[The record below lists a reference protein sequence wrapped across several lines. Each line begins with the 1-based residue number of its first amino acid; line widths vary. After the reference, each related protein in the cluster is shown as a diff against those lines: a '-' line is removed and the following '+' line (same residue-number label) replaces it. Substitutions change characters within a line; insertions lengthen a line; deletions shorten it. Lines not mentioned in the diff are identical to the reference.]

1 MSFAKKIIV
10 AVDFTNEINN
20 LLKDMKEMSFI
31 AGSEIQFVHVASK
44 ITYSFVFSNMPLVYP
59 VEEDRK
65 TIEESTIA
73 SLVKLSKEVLPENFS
88 GKVRHL
94 CFFSENPKQTFVEY
108 VNAENPDLVIV
119 ATRLRKGLF
128 ESSFAH
134 YVDKNTK
141 ANMLLIKHHD

>member
-10 AVDFTNEINN
+10 AIDFTNEIKN
-20 LLKDMKEMSFI
+20 LLSDMKEMTFLTS
-31 AGSEIQFVHVASK
+31 SEVQFVHIASK

-59 VEEDRK
+59 VEEDRQ

-73 SLVKLSKEVLPENFS
+73 HLTKLSKEILPADFS
-88 GKVRHL
+88 GRVSHH
-94 CFFSENPKQTFVEY
+94 CFFSENPKQAFVEY
-108 VNAENPDLVIV
+108 INQQSPDLVIM
-119 ATRLRKGLF
+119 ATRERKGFF

-141 ANMLLIKHHD
+141 ANILFIKHH